1 MATAPSSATF
11 LEHYPEFNATPVAL
25 INVKLAE
32 AARRTNADIFQSA
45 DLAQDAVMLRCAVL
59 LLASPHGHKLRSE
72 KPDQVFAWEFSLR
85 QLQTAATMGL
95 RVFTLPFLLIALDLL
110 NSAA

>member
-11 LEHYPEFNATPVAL
+11 LASYPEFNGTPVAL

-32 AARRTNADIFQSA
+32 AARRTNADIFQTT
-45 DLAQDAVMLRCAVL
+45 DLANDAVMLRAAVL

-72 KPDQVFAWEFSLR
+72 KPDQVAAWYW
-85 QLQTAATMGL
+85 QLKELQGSATMGL
-95 RVFTLPFLLIALDLL
+95 RVF
-110 NSAA
+110 